1 MPPESRE
8 EESSDLFEDTY
19 PSPPDALPD
28 WAVSEAADWRRLDE
42 FDILAKAEE
51 RTGLSLD
58 VKRVSLPAGVWGVH
72 LVRGERGRIFINT
85 ALPLLWRR
93 FALFHELYHLLYHTK
108 GARFWQR
115 SFVSMESFENRADTF
130 AWAALWPE
138 WEENQYRDW
147 AEAEPWRC

>member
-1 MPPESRE
+1 MQAESRE
-8 EESSDLFEDTY
+8 EESSDLFEETY

-28 WAVSEAADWRRLDE
+28 WAVNEAAEWRRLDE

-58 VKRVSLPAGVWGVH
+58 IKRVSLPVGVWGIH
-72 LVRGERGRIFINT
+72 LVRGERGRIFINSM
-85 ALPLLWRR
+85 LPLLWRR

-108 GARFWQR
+108 GARFWQH

-138 WEENQYRDW
+138 WEENQYHDW
-147 AEAEPWRC
+147 AEAEPWQC

>member
-8 EESSDLFEDTY
+8 EESSDLFEETY

-51 RTGLSLD
+51 RTGLSL
-58 VKRVSLPAGVWGVH
+58 
-72 LVRGERGRIFINT
+72 
-85 ALPLLWRR
+85 WRR

-108 GARFWQR
+108 GARFWQH

-138 WEENQYRDW
+138 WEENQYHDW
-147 AEAEPWRC
+147 AEAEPWQC